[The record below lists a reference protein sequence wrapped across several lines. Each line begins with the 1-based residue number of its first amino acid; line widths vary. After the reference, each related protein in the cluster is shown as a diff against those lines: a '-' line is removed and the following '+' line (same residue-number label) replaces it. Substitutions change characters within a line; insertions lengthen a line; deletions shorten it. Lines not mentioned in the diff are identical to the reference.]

1 MLEFQTHI
9 NLYMLEFQTHINL
22 NISFLFCVLALESVL
37 FLWTPSALWSNSFLE
52 IMVPDFLIQLVAVSY
67 AENKCR

>member
-37 FLWTPSALWSNSFLE
+37 FLWTPSAL
-52 IMVPDFLIQLVAVSY
+52 
-67 AENKCR
+67 